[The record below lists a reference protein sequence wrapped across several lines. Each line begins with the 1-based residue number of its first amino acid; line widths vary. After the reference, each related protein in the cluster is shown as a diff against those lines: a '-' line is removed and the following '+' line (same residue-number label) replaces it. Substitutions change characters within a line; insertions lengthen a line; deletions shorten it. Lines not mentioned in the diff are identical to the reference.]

1 MSSFTPGR
9 EEGWKQNGHL
19 LITDTTVSLQ
29 VPDLIMIPSGILER
43 GAAHD
48 SDETFMGT
56 GLKQQGKEKEV
67 CFSVKAAPGSLA

>member
-1 MSSFTPGR
+1 
-9 EEGWKQNGHL
+9 
-19 LITDTTVSLQ
+19 
-29 VPDLIMIPSGILER
+29 MIPSGILER

-67 CFSVKAAPGSLA
+67 CFSVKAAPGPLA